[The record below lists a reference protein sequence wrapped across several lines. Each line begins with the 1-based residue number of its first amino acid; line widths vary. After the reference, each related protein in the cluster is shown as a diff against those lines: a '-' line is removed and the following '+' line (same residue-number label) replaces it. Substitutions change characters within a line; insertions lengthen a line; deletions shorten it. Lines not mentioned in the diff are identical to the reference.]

1 MCAPQAPGVGFNR
14 MLTNICEDMIKEV
27 FVEIKSINEKK
38 ETERRF
44 TWIHRTE
51 NPCRESCVERSKRK
65 LQKLKT
71 ILHGKMFLKVGIS
84 GGKRRNYE

>member
-1 MCAPQAPGVGFNR
+1 M
-14 MLTNICEDMIKEV
+14 CEDIIKGV

-51 NPCRESCVERSKRK
+51 NPCRKNCVERHKWK
-65 LQKLKT
+65 LQNSKI
-71 ILHGKMFLKVGIS
+71 ILRGELLLKVGIS